1 MADFTLSNGDEVTFD
16 LDNLTFKEWQELK
29 NPAFAQEKEF
39 DIISKVTG
47 LDIKEMIEKDMTMGE
62 YKRLFKKLIRKI
74 ADPLS
79 DPN

>member
-1 MADFTLSNGDEVTFD
+1 MADFTLLNGDEVTFN
-16 LDNLTFKEWQELK
+16 LDKLTLKEWQELK

-39 DIISKVTG
+39 EIISKVSG
-47 LDIKEMIEKDMTMGE
+47 LDINKMIENDLTMGE
-62 YKRLFKKLIRKI
+62 YKRLFKKMIKKI